1 MSSSAVSSLFQP
13 LVLGSTTVRNRI
25 AMSALTRNRAIDTVS
40 TDLMVEYYTQRA
52 RGGAGLIVTEGILVS
67 RQGTEWQH
75 APGLWD
81 RELHVPGWKKIV
93 DAVHKEGTK
102 IYAQLWHV
110 GRLSHPDSPQQKLS
124 GEPVWGPSAIAA
136 RGGKFRYIEN
146 APGYQE
152 PTAIPDPTKIIEEY
166 RHAAVLAKEAGFDGV
181 ELHYANGYLPAQ
193 FIDSTSNKRTDQW
206 GGSVENRARF
216 GLEVLRAMKE
226 SFPNDTS
233 MKIMPGG
240 GYNDVGM
247 PLEETQETFTYLI
260 NEAEKIGLSYITL
273 VRYTAWS
280 DVEFDGKKRGTPHDI
295 VGTYGPLIKKAKIL
309 VNSGVQPEEGA
320 ELVQSGRVDVVS
332 IGFNWA
338 THPDVANRIQ
348 HGKPLD
354 NIPNIP
360 HLQLGE
366 DGDLSVGYT
375 DYPEATY

>member
-13 LVLGSTTVRNRI
+13 LVLGSTTIHNRI

-110 GRLSHPDSPQQKLS
+110 GRLSHPDAPQQKL
-124 GEPVWGPSAIAA
+124 
-136 RGGKFRYIEN
+136 YIEN

-152 PTAIPDPTKIIEEY
+152 PTAIPDPTKIIEEF
-166 RHAAVLAKEAGFDGV
+166 RHAAVLAKEAGFDGA

-206 GGSVENRARF
+206 GGSAENRARF

-247 PLEETQETFTYLI
+247 PLEETKETFTYLI
-260 NEAEKIGLSYITL
+260 SEAEKIGLSYITL
-273 VRYTAWS
+273 VRYNART
-280 DVEFDGKKRGTPHDI
+280 DVEFDGKKRGTPHD
-295 VGTYGPLIKKAKIL
+295 VVATYGPLIKKAKVL

-320 ELVQSGRVDVVS
+320 ELVRSGQVDVVS

-348 HGKPLD
+348 HGKPLN
-354 NIPNIP
+354 NIPNIS